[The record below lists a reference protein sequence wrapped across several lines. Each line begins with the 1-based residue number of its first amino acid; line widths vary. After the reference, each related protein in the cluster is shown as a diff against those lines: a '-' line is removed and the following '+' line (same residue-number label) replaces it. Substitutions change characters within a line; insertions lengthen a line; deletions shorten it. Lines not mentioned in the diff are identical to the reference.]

1 MARGIG
7 IALRGAGKALGK
19 QLKKAPALGKY
30 AKAGAARGM
39 RGQTVAEKYRK
50 ALGDPGKQ
58 LRKAPKKKPIIGK
71 FEKGIGTGV
80 ALTYAYLKLKESGK
94 TKKDAKAKEDKK
106 LKEATEKHKEE
117 DEKRKKAYGKRAP
130 KNQLITEGN
139 KKVDNGLEVLGT

>member
-50 ALGDPGKQ
+50 ALGPIPKGE
-58 LRKAPKKKPIIGK
+58 KAPKIPSIKKTTRDIGK
-71 FEKGIGTGV
+71 GAIIAGV
-80 ALTYAYLKLKESGK
+80 AYAAGKAKATKEAEAKADKKELEEATKKHEKK
-94 TKKDAKAKEDKK
+94 TK
-106 LKEATEKHKEE
+106 
-117 DEKRKKAYGKRAP
+117 EKREKYGKHH
-130 KNQLITEGN
+130 G
-139 KKVDNGLEVLGT
+139 

>member
-50 ALGDPGKQ
+50 ALGPIPKGV
-58 LRKAPKKKPIIGK
+58 KAPKIPSIKKTTRDIGK
-71 FEKGIGTGV
+71 GAIIAGV
-80 ALTYAYLKLKESGK
+80 AYAAGKAKATKEAEAKADKKELEEATKKHEKK
-94 TKKDAKAKEDKK
+94 TKEKR
-106 LKEATEKHKEE
+106 EKH
-117 DEKRKKAYGKRAP
+117 GKHH
-130 KNQLITEGN
+130 G
-139 KKVDNGLEVLGT
+139 

>member
-50 ALGDPGKQ
+50 ALGPIPKGE
-58 LRKAPKKKPIIGK
+58 KAPKIPSIKKTTRDIGK
-71 FEKGIGTGV
+71 GAIIAGV
-80 ALTYAYLKLKESGK
+80 AYAAGKAKATKEAEAKADKKELEEATKKHEKK
-94 TKKDAKAKEDKK
+94 TK
-106 LKEATEKHKEE
+106 
-117 DEKRKKAYGKRAP
+117 EKRKKYGKHH
-130 KNQLITEGN
+130 G
-139 KKVDNGLEVLGT
+139 

>member
-50 ALGDPGKQ
+50 ALGPIPKGV
-58 LRKAPKKKPIIGK
+58 KAPKIPSIKKTTRDIGK
-71 FEKGIGTGV
+71 GAIIAGV
-80 ALTYAYLKLKESGK
+80 AYAAGKAKATKEAEAK
-94 TKKDAKAKEDKK
+94 ADKKELEEATKKHEKK
-106 LKEATEKHKEE
+106 TE
-117 DEKRKKAYGKRAP
+117 EKRKKYGKHH
-130 KNQLITEGN
+130 G
-139 KKVDNGLEVLGT
+139 

>member
-50 ALGDPGKQ
+50 ALGPIPKGV
-58 LRKAPKKKPIIGK
+58 KAPKIPSIKKTTRDIGK
-71 FEKGIGTGV
+71 GAIIAGV
-80 ALTYAYLKLKESGK
+80 AYAAGKAKATKEAEAKADKKELEEATKKHEKK
-94 TKKDAKAKEDKK
+94 TK
-106 LKEATEKHKEE
+106 
-117 DEKRKKAYGKRAP
+117 EKRKKYGKHH
-130 KNQLITEGN
+130 G
-139 KKVDNGLEVLGT
+139 

>member
-71 FEKGIGTGV
+71 FEKGIGTGA

-94 TKKDAKAKEDKK
+94 TKKEAKAKGRKK
-106 LKEATEKHKEE
+106 LKEATEKHEKKTK
-117 DEKRKKAYGKRAP
+117 EKRKKYGKH
-130 KNQLITEGN
+130 Q
-139 KKVDNGLEVLGT
+139 D

>member
-50 ALGDPGKQ
+50 ALGPIPKGV
-58 LRKAPKKKPIIGK
+58 KAPKIPSIKKTTRDIGK
-71 FEKGIGTGV
+71 GAIIAGV
-80 ALTYAYLKLKESGK
+80 AYAAGKAKATKEAEAKADKKELEEATKKHEKK
-94 TKKDAKAKEDKK
+94 TK
-106 LKEATEKHKEE
+106 
-117 DEKRKKAYGKRAP
+117 EKREKYGKHH
-130 KNQLITEGN
+130 G
-139 KKVDNGLEVLGT
+139 